1 MAQLAVVGN
10 LQATQT
16 CPSQGSGEP
25 VIQEA
30 QTNFRGRQE
39 GLWGK
44 KKPLDF
50 PVTFDCKFKHC
61 LEDPFRNCFRQT
73 KVF

>member
-39 GLWGK
+39 GLWGNK
-44 KKPLDF
+44 KISGFSSDF
-50 PVTFDCKFKHC
+50 WLQIQALLGRSF
-61 LEDPFRNCFRQT
+61 
-73 KVF
+73 